1 MVHSLFEK
9 ECITGIKIILNNHF
23 PIEIINEETGDVED
37 VIHKDDRIYVSE
49 ELFSVIRRS
58 FDE

>member
-1 MVHSLFEK
+1 MS
-9 ECITGIKIILNNHF
+9 TSYSMN
-23 PIEIINEETGDVED
+23 ETGDVED

-49 ELFSVIRRS
+49 ELFSVIRRI